1 MYFAGVF
8 NEMARSACKNRS
20 KVWHSCFRGKESD
33 TLHWLLLVCAFWC
46 VKPDG
51 AHVERLILCVHQRLI
66 ATAAEFI
73 ITTAY
78 ELIVLFKS
86 KQTK

>member
-1 MYFAGVF
+1 MYFAGVL
-8 NEMARSACKNRS
+8 NKMAWLACKNRS
-20 KVWHSCFRGKESD
+20 NVWQSCFRGKESD
-33 TLHWLLLVCAFWC
+33 NLHWLLLVCAFWC

-51 AHVERLILCVHQRLI
+51 AHAESLILCVHRRLI
-66 ATAAEFI
+66 VTAAEFI

-78 ELIVLFKS
+78 ELIVLLKS